1 MNWYQNL
8 PTNLPII
15 FFRSLETK
23 EPFTFQHESYDFIYV
38 VSGKLTISCQE
49 QEAQYFI
56 SDICLIN
63 PMNKGTLTPKEN
75 CSIFHL
81 GIHPYFIEQCLGNYG
96 TLICDSVLEPG
107 NNYTA
112 LKEIVINIGTR
123 YLEGP
128 SENHLS
134 ILSLLFELMDHL
146 KKDNYFKPVLYENIT
161 EKHGVRINKIIDYI
175 DHHYNEPLTLTAL
188 SEALYLTP
196 QYLSKFFHKYL
207 HQNFKTYLMEKR
219 LFHAYRD
226 VSYTDDPI
234 TEIAI
239 RNGFS
244 DVTAFGRAFRAS
256 YQMTPS
262 QFRKNKNV
270 HMLAEEYNQLDQ
282 YSNAIQ
288 VAENSC
294 LYSNQV
300 DVTVN
305 ETEGIRS
312 NYSTL
317 LNVSSAKNLLSE
329 NYRRLLL
336 ESRKSLG
343 FRYLRIQ
350 GILSSSFIPR
360 VLPDYNYYFLDL
372 DDIMHFMQDHDLI
385 PFIDLTRLSHAF
397 YEPGATFQDSLSSLK
412 NNRFFELLQA
422 FLVFSSQNY
431 PKEWTSQWTF
441 ELWKLPR
448 ESPNQYAND
457 FKLIQEMIKGY
468 LPDASLGGPGFDS
481 RESLKDLDE
490 ILKLLYKAD
499 RKPSFISAHLSLMKQ
514 PETSKAIIS
523 MDQNLPLNLAQK
535 IKKMI
540 HKYDKHTPFYITEW
554 NSISLTELPIQYS
567 CYQSAYICKTCLDLN
582 SISDLMGY
590 WLFSDTST
598 QSSPLKQKA
607 FYFWGSGLFNKD
619 NIAMPAFYAFQ
630 MLERLGTV
638 IIKRGENFCIT
649 RKGPDHYQIMCFNY
663 AHPRSSCLYENR
675 KYSSFSNVYK
685 IFEEVPAVNFR
696 FLLHGI
702 TPGKYRISRFLL
714 DRSHG
719 SILDIWIGGF
729 VRSNISETEYLMDIK
744 LPSASQLNYLLKACI
759 PEERNIYSYAE
770 DYLEVETSILAHNVC
785 VWDIIRQV

>member
-8 PTNLPII
+8 PSNLPII
-15 FFRSLETK
+15 FFHSMEIR
-23 EPFTFQHESYDFIYV
+23 EPLTFQHESYDFIYV
-38 VSGKLTISCQE
+38 VSGKLTIGLPE

-56 SDICLIN
+56 SDICLVS
-63 PMNKGTLTPKEN
+63 PMKRATLIPEESCN
-75 CSIFHL
+75 IFHL
-81 GIHPYFIEQCLGNYG
+81 GIHPYFVEQCLGNYG

-112 LKEIVINIGTR
+112 LKEALINIGTR

-128 SENHLS
+128 SENHLN
-134 ILSLLFELMDHL
+134 ILSLMFQLMDHL
-146 KKDNYFKPVLYENIT
+146 KKDNYFKPVLYEKIP
-161 EKHGVRINKIIDYI
+161 EKHGARINKIIDYI
-175 DHHYNEPLTLTAL
+175 DHHYNEPITLTSL
-188 SEALYLTP
+188 SEALYFTP

-207 HQNFKTYLMEKR
+207 HQNFKTYLLEKR

-244 DVTAFGRAFRAS
+244 DVTAFSKAFRAS
-256 YQMTPS
+256 YKMTPS
-262 QFRKNKNV
+262 SFRKSKHV
-270 HMLAEEYNQLDQ
+270 HMLAEEYKQLDE
-282 YSNAIQ
+282 YSNS
-288 VAENSC
+288 VLVSENSC
-294 LYSNQV
+294 LYSSQI
-300 DVTVN
+300 DVN
-305 ETEGIRS
+305 IHETEGLR
-312 NYSTL
+312 NNFSTL

-343 FRYLRIQ
+343 FQYLRVQ

-372 DDIMHFMQDHDLI
+372 DDIMHFMLDHDLI
-385 PFIDLTRLSHAF
+385 PFIDLTRLSHTF
-397 YEPGATFQDSLSSLK
+397 YEPGGSLQDSLASLK
-412 NNRFFELLQA
+412 NNRFFELIKA
-422 FLVFSSQNY
+422 FLVFCSQSY
-431 PKEWTSQWTF
+431 PKEWTSQWVF

-448 ESPNQYAND
+448 ETPQQYASD
-457 FKLIQEMIKGY
+457 FRLIQDMIHSY
-468 LPDASLGGPGFDS
+468 LPGVSLGGPGFDS
-481 RESLKDLDE
+481 REDLKDLEE
-490 ILKLLYKAD
+490 ILRCLYKGD
-499 RKPSFISAHLSLMKQ
+499 GKPSFISAHLSLMRKPQ
-514 PETSKAIIS
+514 SSKAIVS
-523 MDQNLPLNLAQK
+523 MDENLPLNLAQK
-535 IKKMI
+535 IRKI
-540 HKYDKHTPFYITEW
+540 ISKYDVQTPFYITEW
-554 NSISLTELPIQYS
+554 NSISLSELPIQYS

-590 WLFSDTST
+590 WLFSDTTT
-598 QSSPLKQKA
+598 QSSPMKQKA
-607 FYFWGSGLFNKD
+607 FYFWGSGLINKD

-630 MLERLGTV
+630 MLGRLGTE
-638 IIKRGENFCIT
+638 IIKQGENFCIT
-649 RKGPDHYQIMCFNY
+649 RKGPDHYQIMCFHY
-663 AHPRSSCLYENR
+663 AHPRSSCLYENG

-685 IFEEVPAVNFR
+685 LFEEVPGVSFR

-759 PEERNIYSYAE
+759 PEERNIYLHA
-770 DYLEVETSILAHNVC
+770 DDCLEVESSILAHNVC

>member
-8 PTNLPII
+8 PSNLPII
-15 FFRSLETK
+15 FFHSMEIR
-23 EPFTFQHESYDFIYV
+23 EPLTFQHESYDFIYV
-38 VSGKLTISCQE
+38 VSGKLTIGLPE

-56 SDICLIN
+56 SDICLVS
-63 PMNKGTLTPKEN
+63 PMNKATLIPGESCN
-75 CSIFHL
+75 IFHL
-81 GIHPYFIEQCLGNYG
+81 GIHPYFVEQCLGNYG

-112 LKEIVINIGTR
+112 LKEILINIGTR

-134 ILSLLFELMDHL
+134 ILSLMFQLMEHL
-146 KKDNYFKPVLYENIT
+146 KKENYFKPVLYEKIP
-161 EKHGVRINKIIDYI
+161 EKHGARINKIIDYI
-175 DHHYNEPLTLTAL
+175 DHHYNEPITLTSL

-207 HQNFKTYLMEKR
+207 HKNFKTYLLEKR

-244 DVTAFGRAFRAS
+244 DVTAFSKAFRAS

-262 QFRKNKNV
+262 RFRKNKHV
-270 HMLAEEYNQLDQ
+270 HMLAEEYKQLDE
-282 YSNAIQ
+282 YSNS
-288 VAENSC
+288 VLLSENSC
-294 LYSNQV
+294 LYSSQI
-300 DVTVN
+300 DVN
-305 ETEGIRS
+305 IHETEGMRS
-312 NYSTL
+312 NFSTL

-372 DDIMHFMQDHDLI
+372 DDIMHFMLDHDLI
-385 PFIDLTRLSHAF
+385 PFIDLTRMSHTF
-397 YEPGATFQDSLSSLK
+397 YEPGGSLQDSLASLK
-412 NNRFFELLQA
+412 NNRFFELLKA
-422 FLVFSSQNY
+422 FLAFCSQSY
-431 PKEWTSQWTF
+431 PKEWTSQWVF

-448 ESPNQYAND
+448 ETQQQYASD
-457 FKLIQEMIKGY
+457 FRLIQDMIHSY
-468 LPDASLGGPGFDS
+468 LPGVSLGGPGFDS
-481 RESLKDLDE
+481 REDLKDLEE
-490 ILKLLYKAD
+490 ILRCLYKGD
-499 RKPSFISAHLSLMKQ
+499 GKPSFISAHLSLMRKPQ
-514 PETSKAIIS
+514 SSKTIVS

-535 IKKMI
+535 IRKMI
-540 HKYDKHTPFYITEW
+540 RKYDLHTPFYITEW
-554 NSISLTELPIQYS
+554 NSISLPELPIQYS

-582 SISDLMGY
+582 SVSDLMGY
-590 WLFSDTST
+590 WLFSDTTT

-607 FYFWGSGLFNKD
+607 FYFWGSGLINKD

-630 MLERLGTV
+630 MLGRLGTE

-663 AHPRSSCLYENR
+663 AHPRSSCLYENG

-685 IFEEVPAVNFR
+685 LFEEVPAVSFR

-729 VRSNISETEYLMDIK
+729 VRSNISETEYLMEIK

-759 PEERNIYSYAE
+759 PEERNIYFHA
-770 DYLEVETSILAHNVC
+770 DDCLEVETSILAHNVC